1 LPKEVTQQVDLD
13 SIRIQYISKGL
24 KLKDGEGGK
33 FKPGDENPMGKQY
46 EFIEPLSL
54 IVKEINEK
62 YGTDFND
69 ADKIVVDVLMSRV
82 SLDEEFGAEVKTN
95 PKENVW
101 WAFQRKFNGEL
112 QNLIEEHFDFY
123 KKINN
128 DQGIKDALMR
138 QMFNTLYEQMIKKAG

>member
-1 LPKEVTQQVDLD
+1 MLRKLPYKKQLPKEVTQQVDLD

-24 KLKDGEGGK
+24 KLKDGKGGK
-33 FKPGDENPMGKQY
+33 FKPGDENPMGKQS

-82 SLDEEFGAEVKTN
+82 SLDEELGA
-95 PKENVW
+95 
-101 WAFQRKFNGEL
+101 
-112 QNLIEEHFDFY
+112 
-123 KKINN
+123 
-128 DQGIKDALMR
+128 
-138 QMFNTLYEQMIKKAG
+138 

>member
-1 LPKEVTQQVDLD
+1 MD

-82 SLDEEFGAEVKTN
+82 SLYEEFGAEVKTN

-101 WAFQRKFNGEL
+101 WAFQRKF
-112 QNLIEEHFDFY
+112 
-123 KKINN
+123 KV
-128 DQGIKDALMR
+128 R
-138 QMFNTLYEQMIKKAG
+138 